1 MSEPAAP
8 APAHVPP
15 PAGTTPGT
23 ALDALVE
30 LMRILRGPTG
40 CPWDR
45 EQTLD
50 TLLPFVLE
58 EAHEV
63 VEAIERRDLD
73 ELKGEIGDLVFEGV
87 FLSQLCAETGDFTI
101 TDALNDVRAKLVR
114 RHPHVFAPDAGTAD
128 VTTPD
133 AVKDRWD
140 AIKVVERAE
149 KGRDAHQPDRRRA
162 RRPAGAAARRPDLG
176 EGGQGRLRLAVG
188 GAGAREDRRGDGG
201 GPRRRSPAAIA
212 THVAE
217 EIGDL
222 LFAVANLARK
232 LDHDPEALLRAAN
245 RKFAARFRAM
255 EARLADAGTPVGS
268 DAASLDVMEAAWQAG
283 KRGDGLVIV
292 LTRRRFLGH
301 SARVLA
307 TAAAWADGFPLDL
320 LRAGAGRVDA
330 APLQTRPRFDRSPF
344 TLGVASGDPTDD
356 GVVLW
361 TRLAPD
367 PLAPGGGM
375 PDEAVR
381 VVWEVADDERFARI
395 VARANTEASPLRA
408 HAVHVEVDGLRPARP
423 YWYRF
428 RVGTWESPVGRTR
441 TAPEP
446 TADVD
451 RVRLAFAS
459 CQHWE
464 HGYFTAHRHLAREDL
479 DVVLFLGDYIY
490 EYARRP
496 RIRCGR

>member
-1 MSEPAAP
+1 
-8 APAHVPP
+8 
-15 PAGTTPGT
+15 
-23 ALDALVE
+23 
-30 LMRILRGPTG
+30 MR
-40 CPWDR
+40 
-45 EQTLD
+45 
-50 TLLPFVLE
+50 
-58 EAHEV
+58 
-63 VEAIERRDLD
+63 
-73 ELKGEIGDLVFEGV
+73 
-87 FLSQLCAETGDFTI
+87 
-101 TDALNDVRAKLVR
+101 
-114 RHPHVFAPDAGTAD
+114 
-128 VTTPD
+128 
-133 AVKDRWD
+133 
-140 AIKVVERAE
+140 
-149 KGRDAHQPDRRRA
+149 
-162 RRPAGAAARRPDLG
+162 
-176 EGGQGRLRLAVG
+176 
-188 GAGAREDRRGDGG
+188 
-201 GPRRRSPAAIA
+201 

-268 DAASLDVMEAAWQAG
+268 DDASLDVMEAAWQAG
-283 KRGDGLVIV
+283 KARDGLVIV

-307 TAAAWADGFPLDL
+307 TAAAWADGFPLDV
-320 LRAGAGRVDA
+320 LRAGSGPRRRARRCRRAALRQSRSRSASRRAIRPPTAWCSGRGS
-330 APLQTRPRFDRSPF
+330 RP
-344 TLGVASGDPTDD
+344 T
-356 GVVLW
+356 
-361 TRLAPD
+361 

-381 VVWEVADDERFARI
+381 VVWEVADDEHFARI
-395 VARANTEASPLRA
+395 VARASSRGVSAARRTPSTSRWT
-408 HAVHVEVDGLRPARP
+408 GSRPARP

-428 RVGTWESPVGRTR
+428 HVGTWESPVGRTR

-464 HGYFTAHRHLAREDL
+464 HGYYTAHRHLAGEDV
-479 DVVLFLGDYIY
+479 DVVLYPRRLHL
-490 EYARRP
+490 RVRHRP